1 VHGMAEQLAH
11 FSPETNRR
19 YAQCLK
25 KVGYPSRQ
33 EADAVRERRQVHT
46 DEVLRVYGP
55 CEDCGLWHLTHRP
68 LTNEQALELE
78 DLFIVEIR
86 RLGEAWQRLQQLA
99 KPYVKEGYALRR
111 RTPQSIDEDFARVL
125 DLQGQVFDHWFA
137 LHQRTYAL
145 QRAHATTA
153 ADARAID
160 RRAHRV
166 LEESLQ
172 RRDEDHENALRL
184 HQLHRAA
191 AHEAMNAAFALP
203 SFGWRTHLT
212 R

>member
-1 VHGMAEQLAH
+1 VGV
-11 FSPETNRR
+11 SS
-19 YAQCLK
+19 
-25 KVGYPSRQ
+25 KVSNGATGDGGGNGKGG
-33 EADAVRERRQVHT
+33 ADAS
-46 DEVLRVYGP
+46 
-55 CEDCGLWHLTHRP
+55 
-68 LTNEQALELE
+68 EQ
-78 DLFIVEIR
+78 
-86 RLGEAWQRLQQLA
+86 
-99 KPYVKEGYALRR
+99 
-111 RTPQSIDEDFARVL
+111 
-125 DLQGQVFDHWFA
+125 
-137 LHQRTYAL
+137 
-145 QRAHATTA
+145 HATTA